1 MSLRLEARKPLAH
14 RWRSTSRM
22 ISFADDPLRGF
33 THNVRSR
40 PCEVLCTEAIPSI
53 TSGMIAAITY
63 QIATIKEQIA
73 SHGATSLRG
82 ALAMTD

>member
-1 MSLRLEARKPLAH
+1 
-14 RWRSTSRM
+14 M
-22 ISFADDPLRGF
+22 IRFADDQLRRF
-33 THNVRSR
+33 TQNVRSR
-40 PCEVLCTEAIPSI
+40 HCEVFCTEAIPSI
-53 TSGMIAAITY
+53 TSGMIAAITYQIAAITYQIAAITY